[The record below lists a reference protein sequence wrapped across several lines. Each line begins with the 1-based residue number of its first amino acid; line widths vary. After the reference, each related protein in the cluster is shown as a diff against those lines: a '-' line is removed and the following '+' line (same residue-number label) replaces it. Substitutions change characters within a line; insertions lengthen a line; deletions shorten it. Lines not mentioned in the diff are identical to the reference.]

1 MDQPA
6 GHRHI
11 VHHLGLL
18 PGHGVSAHHGRMAGP
33 QGRHHGDRGGG
44 VVRGHLGGACAA
56 GKLAAEAMKLL
67 VTGVS
72 HKTAPVEIR
81 ECLAFPE
88 PALPEA
94 LQSLKSRA
102 GVSEACFLP
111 PCTRVEIPVPRD
123 DPVAPRALV
132 DEFLR
137 ESRMVAPASIE
148 PYLYRHEGQN
158 AIHHLFRVASSLDS
172 MVVGEPQ
179 ILGQLKTAYGIA
191 KTQGAL
197 CGSLEG
203 LLERA
208 FSVAKRVRSETGIGQ
223 MAVSVSYAA
232 VELAR
237 KIFGSLNNRTV
248 MIAGAG
254 KMSELAARHLRRS
267 GAAHVF
273 VTNRTHERAIEMA
286 RLFQGTPVE
295 YTRFVAMLPEVD
307 ILIASSGAPHYILHK
322 DEMQRVIS
330 ARRNMPMF
338 LIDIAVPRNIEPSV
352 NDIDNVFLYDIDD
365 LQEVVNA
372 NLRER
377 LKAAERAESL
387 VAEEVEHTLAR
398 LKVVEVTPTIVGL
411 QEQLEQIRAG
421 EIEKARRKYGPFT
434 PEQEQAIEA
443 LTRGIVNKIAHGP
456 ISEIRNHAGHPD
468 GAHVIAAIRKAF
480 HLQD

>member
-1 MDQPA
+1 
-6 GHRHI
+6 
-11 VHHLGLL
+11 
-18 PGHGVSAHHGRMAGP
+18 
-33 QGRHHGDRGGG
+33 
-44 VVRGHLGGACAA
+44 
-56 GKLAAEAMKLL
+56 MKLL

-72 HKTAPVEIR
+72 HKTAPVEVR
-81 ECLAFPE
+81 ECLAFRDE
-88 PALPEA
+88 ALPAALADLKAREGVAEA
-94 LQSLKSRA
+94 LILST
-102 GVSEACFLP
+102 CN
-111 PCTRVEIPVPRD
+111 RVEVTVTIED
-123 DPVAPRALV
+123 SADPRAIV
-132 DEFLR
+132 DSFLADHKAV
-137 ESRMVAPASIE
+137 SPHTIG
-148 PYLYRHEGQN
+148 PHLYRYEGRD

-172 MVVGEPQ
+172 MVIGEPQ
-179 ILGQLKTAYGIA
+179 ILGQLKAAYAAA
-191 KTQGAL
+191 KDSGAV
-197 CGSLEG
+197 CGWLESL
-203 LLERA
+203 LARA

-237 KIFGSLNNRTV
+237 KIFGSLANRTV

-267 GAAHVF
+267 GASHVF
-273 VTNRTHERAIEMA
+273 VTNRTHERALEMA
-286 RLFQGTPVE
+286 ALFQGTPVE

-322 DEMQRVIS
+322 DEMQRVIA
-330 ARRNMPMF
+330 ARRNRPMF

-352 NDIDNVFLYDIDD
+352 NEIDNVFLYDIDD

-377 LKAAERAESL
+377 LKAAERAEEL
-387 VAEEVEHTLAR
+387 VAEEVERTMAR
-398 LKVVEVTPTIVGL
+398 LKVADVTPTIVGL
-411 QEQLEQIRAG
+411 QEQLEQIRTG

-443 LTRGIVNKIAHGP
+443 LTHGIMNKIAHGP
-456 ISEIRNHAGHPD
+456 ISEIRNHAGHPE

>member
-1 MDQPA
+1 
-6 GHRHI
+6 
-11 VHHLGLL
+11 
-18 PGHGVSAHHGRMAGP
+18 
-33 QGRHHGDRGGG
+33 
-44 VVRGHLGGACAA
+44 
-56 GKLAAEAMKLL
+56 MKLL

-72 HKTAPVEIR
+72 HKTAPVEVR
-81 ECLAFPE
+81 ECLAFRE
-88 PALPEA
+88 EALPAALADLKRREGVAEA
-94 LQSLKSRA
+94 LILST
-102 GVSEACFLP
+102 CN
-111 PCTRVEIPVPRD
+111 RVEVTVTTED
-123 DPVAPRALV
+123 SADPRAIV
-132 DEFLR
+132 DSFLADHKAV
-137 ESRMVAPASIE
+137 SPHTIG
-148 PYLYRHEGQN
+148 PHLYRLEGRD
-158 AIHHLFRVASSLDS
+158 AIHHLFRVAASLDS
-172 MVVGEPQ
+172 MVVGEAQ
-179 ILGQLKTAYGIA
+179 ILGQLKAAYAAA
-191 KTQGAL
+191 KDSGAV
-197 CGSLEG
+197 CGWLEG
-203 LLERA
+203 LLTRA

-237 KIFGSLNNRTV
+237 KIFGSLANRTV

-254 KMSELAARHLRRS
+254 KMSELAARHLRSS
-267 GAAHVF
+267 GASHVF

-286 RLFQGTPVE
+286 ALFQGTPVE

-322 DEMQRVIS
+322 DEMQRVIA
-330 ARRNMPMF
+330 ARRNRPVF

-352 NDIDNVFLYDIDD
+352 NEIDNVFLYDIDD

-387 VAEEVEHTLAR
+387 VAEEVERTMAR
-398 LKVVEVTPTIVGL
+398 LKVAEVTPTIVGL
-411 QEQLEQIRAG
+411 QERLEQIRAG

>member
-1 MDQPA
+1 
-6 GHRHI
+6 
-11 VHHLGLL
+11 
-18 PGHGVSAHHGRMAGP
+18 
-33 QGRHHGDRGGG
+33 
-44 VVRGHLGGACAA
+44 
-56 GKLAAEAMKLL
+56 MKLL

-88 PALPEA
+88 TALPEA
-94 LQSLKSRA
+94 LHALQTRE
-102 GVSEACFLP
+102 GVMEACILST
-111 PCTRVEIPVPRD
+111 CNRVEITVTTED
-123 DPVAPRALV
+123 TVDPQALV
-132 DEFLR
+132 DAFLQ
-137 ESRMVAPASIE
+137 ESRLVAPDHIE

-172 MVVGEPQ
+172 MVLGEPQ
-179 ILGQLKTAYGIA
+179 ILGQLKNAYGIA
-191 KTQGAL
+191 KSQSAL
-197 CGSLEG
+197 RGWLEG

-248 MIAGAG
+248 MIVGAG

-267 GAAHVF
+267 GATHVF
-273 VTNRTHERAIEMA
+273 VTNRTHERAVEMA
-286 RLFQGTPVE
+286 KLFQGTPVD

-322 DEMQRVIS
+322 DEMHRVIG
-330 ARRNMPMF
+330 ARRNRPMF

-352 NDIDNVFLYDIDD
+352 NDLDNVFLYDIDD

-377 LKAAERAESL
+377 QKEAERAEEI
-387 VAEEVEHTLAR
+387 VQQEVERMMAR
-398 LKVVEVTPTIVGL
+398 LKVQEIAPTIISL
-411 QEQLEQIRAG
+411 QEELERIRQA
-421 EIEKARRKYGPFT
+421 EIEKVRRKYGPLT
-434 PEQEQAIEA
+434 SEQEEA
-443 LTRGIVNKIAHGP
+443 WDMLTRGIINKVAHGP
-456 ISEIRNHAGHPD
+456 ISELRLQAGRPD
-468 GAHVIAAIRKAF
+468 GAPVIAAIRKVF
-480 HLQD
+480 HLED